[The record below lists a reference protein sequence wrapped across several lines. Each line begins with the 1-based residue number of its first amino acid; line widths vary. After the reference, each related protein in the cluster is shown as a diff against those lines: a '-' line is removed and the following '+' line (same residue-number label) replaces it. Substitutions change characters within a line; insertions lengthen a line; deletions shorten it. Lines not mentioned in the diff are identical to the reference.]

1 MLSSGPS
8 LTLKA
13 WSRASKTPVYAKAL
27 LCLASCFTVQL
38 IGALSQRPS
47 FGAGE
52 NQQLT
57 CHVSPPELP
66 SFSPTAGMLRTGKC
80 QLGRAFYLG
89 NRGHRQEMLA
99 GLSTNVSAAGACIV
113 WLESVGFSQREGMSR
128 SISDS
133 KRHSLKPATQLSF
146 LSTGSSEQLLPGIY
160 QQVRSSRIFPHPVE
174 ERQQMMCPELALQNF
189 RWVPSWPAPRESPQV
204 PRLWKLE
211 PLLSSSAHP
220 RY

>member
-1 MLSSGPS
+1 MCSPSGPS

-13 WSRASKTPVYAKAL
+13 WSRASKTPVCAKAL
-27 LCLASCFTVQL
+27 LCLASCFTAQL
-38 IGALSQRPS
+38 ARASSQRPS

-66 SFSPTAGMLRTGKC
+66 SCSRTRGMLRTGKC
-80 QLGRAFYLG
+80 QLGRAVYLG

-99 GLSTNVSAAGACIV
+99 GLSANVSAAGACIV

-133 KRHSLKPATQLSF
+133 KRHSLKPATRLSF
-146 LSTGSSEQLLPGIY
+146 ISTGSSEQLLPGIY
-160 QQVRSSRIFPHPVE
+160 QQVRSSRIFPPPRRRKTANDVSKPSDGSLRGLPPV
-174 ERQQMMCPELALQNF
+174 RAL
-189 RWVPSWPAPRESPQV
+189 RSPACGSASHCY
-204 PRLWKLE
+204 L
-211 PLLSSSAHP
+211 PLP
-220 RY
+220 IRDTRI